1 MASFENKKLAL
12 LRIFQILEKYSD
24 ENHCLTQKD
33 ISNYLSNQYQIQ
45 IERKT
50 VARNISLLR
59 EAGIEIIENS
69 ITIFEIQAFANS
81 RDQAI
86 KIVQNWEANAGTI
99 YPKVLQML
107 NE

>member
-50 VARNISLLR
+50 VARNYRKTTQGNLSQH
-59 EAGIEIIENS
+59 
-69 ITIFEIQAFANS
+69 T
-81 RDQAI
+81 
-86 KIVQNWEANAGTI
+86 KI
-99 YPKVLQML
+99 
-107 NE
+107 